1 MTFLQ
6 SLRSRRPHLVAAG
19 AALAGVLAIAGS
31 SAAATSR
38 AAASPANTAAPT
50 IVGDVRQGSGVAA
63 STGAWTNS
71 PTSFAYQW
79 QRCSGGC
86 SPIAGA
92 TGETYVITSGDAG
105 AQLEVVVTATNDSGS
120 AAQESSASTVASL
133 ASGAPADQAPPT
145 LGGSAR
151 QGQALTAG
159 AGSWTG
165 GTLSYQWLRCDTT
178 GGNCTG
184 LGGATGSSYTA
195 AAGDLGSR
203 LRVRVT
209 ASSGGAA
216 SSAVSGMS
224 DVVAS
229 GSAPNDRSRPTISG
243 NEVQGSALTA
253 DHGDWTGDAPITYA
267 YRWLRCNSTGS
278 NCSTVGG
285 DAASYTLVSGDVGHT
300 IEVEVTA
307 RNGVGVAAATSEH
320 TKVVASPTRPSSRSK
335 PVVTGNLRQNNVLT
349 VAPGDWSGTSPL
361 TLSYVWR
368 RCNSKGGDCNLIG
381 GATAQTYRL
390 VAADVGHRL
399 RAYVTARN
407 PVGSTTAVSDAT
419 SVVGANVP
427 ANTSPPTISG
437 ALRQGATVKASP
449 GGWSSATGISYRF
462 QWFRCNAKGGS
473 CTGIVGASGQTYS
486 PTNADV
492 GHTLLVQVRAQ
503 NSSGST
509 IANSKASAVVAATA
523 STAVPVAGIALPD
536 RLEIDRVAFSPSRIT
551 SRSRP
556 LVARLHVS
564 EIASGHA
571 VAGALVRAIAIPYN
585 RLAKAP
591 EAVTDGNGWATLR
604 FTVRKGFPLRRG
616 YLITIFVRARKP
628 GGSVLAGVSSRRLV
642 SVRVG

>member
-349 VAPGDWSGTSPL
+349 VAPGDWSGTSPA
-361 TLSYVWR
+361 SSPR
-368 RCNSKGGDCNLIG
+368 P
-381 GATAQTYRL
+381 GA
-390 VAADVGHRL
+390 AA
-399 RAYVTARN
+399 A
-407 PVGSTTAVSDAT
+407 
-419 SVVGANVP
+419 
-427 ANTSPPTISG
+427 
-437 ALRQGATVKASP
+437 
-449 GGWSSATGISYRF
+449 
-462 QWFRCNAKGGS
+462 
-473 CTGIVGASGQTYS
+473 
-486 PTNADV
+486 
-492 GHTLLVQVRAQ
+492 
-503 NSSGST
+503 
-509 IANSKASAVVAATA
+509 
-523 STAVPVAGIALPD
+523 
-536 RLEIDRVAFSPSRIT
+536 
-551 SRSRP
+551 
-556 LVARLHVS
+556 
-564 EIASGHA
+564 
-571 VAGALVRAIAIPYN
+571 
-585 RLAKAP
+585 
-591 EAVTDGNGWATLR
+591 
-604 FTVRKGFPLRRG
+604 
-616 YLITIFVRARKP
+616 
-628 GGSVLAGVSSRRLV
+628 
-642 SVRVG
+642 